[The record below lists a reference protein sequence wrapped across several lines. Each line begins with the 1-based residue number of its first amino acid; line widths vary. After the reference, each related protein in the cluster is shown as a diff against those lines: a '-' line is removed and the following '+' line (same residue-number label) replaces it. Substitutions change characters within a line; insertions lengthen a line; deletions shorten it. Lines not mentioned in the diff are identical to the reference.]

1 MSTGLWA
8 TIAAIGGLIFTFI
21 LGRATGSRKASEK
34 RADALEGDVKK
45 ANAEARSAEAKAF
58 SADKKAELA
67 ANVIRILDNGPDT
80 HEVEGLQQ
88 ELEDSSR
95 AKNENLAVLLE
106 ISRKQADRAHDFV
119 EANK

>member
-1 MSTGLWA
+1 MSSGLWA
-8 TIAAIGGLIFTFI
+8 TIAALGGLILTFI
-21 LGRATGSRKASEK
+21 LGRTSGSLKASKK
-34 RADALEGDVKK
+34 RTEALEGDIKK
-45 ANAEARSAEAKAF
+45 AEAEARSAEAKAF
-58 SADKKAELA
+58 SSEKKAELA
-67 ANVIRILDNGPDT
+67 ANVIRILGNGPDT

-88 ELEDSSR
+88 ELDDSSR

>member
-8 TIAAIGGLIFTFI
+8 TIAAIGGLILTFI
-21 LGRATGSRKASEK
+21 LGKATGSRKASEK

-67 ANVIRILDNGPDT
+67 ANVIRILGSGSDT
-80 HEVEGLQQ
+80 KEMDHLQK
-88 ELEDSSR
+88 ELDDTSK
-95 AKNENLAVLLE
+95 AKNENLAVLME
-106 ISRKQADRAHDFV
+106 ISRKQADRAHDFM

>member
-21 LGRATGSRKASEK
+21 LGKATGSRKASEK

-58 SADKKAELA
+58 SSEKKAELA

-106 ISRKQADRAHDFV
+106 ISRKQAERAHDFV